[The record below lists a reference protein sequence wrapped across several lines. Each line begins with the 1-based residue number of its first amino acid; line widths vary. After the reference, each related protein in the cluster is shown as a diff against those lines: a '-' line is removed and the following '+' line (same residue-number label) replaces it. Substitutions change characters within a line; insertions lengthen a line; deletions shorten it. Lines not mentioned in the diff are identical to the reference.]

1 MKDIKLKDKIAQGI
15 NDLFYIWKREFQ
27 TTFRDQGV
35 LIFFILVPLGYPLLY
50 SFIYDNEVVRE
61 VPAVVVDDSHSS
73 LSREYLRK
81 VDATPDIQIVSYCA
95 DMEEAKQM
103 LKNRNAYGIIYIP
116 SDFSD
121 NIAKGKQTQVSIYC
135 DMSGLLYY
143 KSMLI
148 ANTAVSLDMNQ
159 DIKIARSGNTTD
171 RQDEITAYPIEY
183 EEISIFNPTA
193 GFAAFL
199 IPAVLVLIIQQTL
212 LLGIGLAAGTA
223 RENNRFKDLVPINRH
238 YNGTLRIVLGKGLSY
253 FLVYILVAFYV
264 LYIVPRLFSLNQIGQ
279 PGSLVLFVVPYL
291 AACIFFAMTTS
302 IAIRNRETCM
312 LIFVFTS
319 VPFIV
324 YLRHFLAG
332 SCHSSVLEV
341 CILHLPVY
349 FGINGFVKINNMG
362 ATLSEVAFEYK
373 ALWLQAGVYFLTT
386 CWVYR
391 WQILMSRKHAI
402 ERYKELKRK
411 KTYPSRLTIDLNNTR
426 KRNERYILIIK
437 ICRFSLLRK
446 DKKNPR
452 PRYRARDF

>member
-81 VDATPDIQIVSYCA
+81 VDATPDIQIVAYCA

-103 LKNRNAYGIIYIP
+103 LKNRLAYGIIYIP

-143 KSMLI
+143 KSMLL
-148 ANTAVSLDMNQ
+148 ANTAVSLDMNR

-223 RENNRFKDLVPINRH
+223 RENNRFRDLIPMSRH
-238 YNGTLRIVLGKGLSY
+238 YHGTLRIVLGKSLTY
-253 FLVYILVAFYV
+253 LMIYAVMATYMLCLVPKMFSLVQIAQAGTLAAFMFPYIL
-264 LYIVPRLFSLNQIGQ
+264 
-279 PGSLVLFVVPYL
+279 
-291 AACIFFAMTTS
+291 ACIFFAMTCS
-302 IAIRNRETCM
+302 IFIHHREACM
-312 LIFVFTS
+312 MIYVFTS
-319 VPFIV
+319 VPLLFISGISWPGTAIPK
-324 YLRHFLAG
+324 FW
-332 SCHSSVLEV
+332 EV
-341 CILHLPVY
+341 VSWLFPST
-349 FGINGFVKINNMG
+349 FGINGFVRINNMG
-362 ATLSEVAFEYK
+362 ATLTDVLTEYRV
-373 ALWLQAGVYFLTT
+373 LWIQTGVYFLTT
-386 CWVYR
+386 CIVYR
-391 WQILMSRKHAI
+391 RQITLSRRHVY
-402 ERYKELKRK
+402 ERLKEIKKRRR
-411 KTYPSRLTIDLNNTR
+411 TNVV
-426 KRNERYILIIK
+426 
-437 ICRFSLLRK
+437 
-446 DKKNPR
+446 
-452 PRYRARDF
+452 

>member
-81 VDATPDIQIVSYCA
+81 VDATPDVQIIAYCA

-103 LKNRNAYGIIYIP
+103 LKNRLAYGII
-116 SDFSD
+116 
-121 NIAKGKQTQVSIYC
+121 

-148 ANTAVSLDMNQ
+148 ANTAVSLDMNK
-159 DIKIARSGNTTD
+159 DIKIARSGNTTE
-171 RQDEITAYPIEY
+171 RQDEITGYPIEY

-253 FLVYILVAFYV
+253 FLVYVLVSFYV

-279 PGSLVLFVVPYL
+279 PGSLILFVVPYL

-319 VPFIV
+319 VPLLFI
-324 YLRHFLAG
+324 
-332 SCHSSVLEV
+332 S
-341 CILHLPVY
+341 
-349 FGINGFVKINNMG
+349 GISWPG
-362 ATLSEVAFEYK
+362 AAIPQ
-373 ALWLQAGVYFLTT
+373 WLCENQ
-386 CWVYR
+386 
-391 WQILMSRKHAI
+391 
-402 ERYKELKRK
+402 
-411 KTYPSRLTIDLNNTR
+411 
-426 KRNERYILIIK
+426 
-437 ICRFSLLRK
+437 
-446 DKKNPR
+446 
-452 PRYRARDF
+452 